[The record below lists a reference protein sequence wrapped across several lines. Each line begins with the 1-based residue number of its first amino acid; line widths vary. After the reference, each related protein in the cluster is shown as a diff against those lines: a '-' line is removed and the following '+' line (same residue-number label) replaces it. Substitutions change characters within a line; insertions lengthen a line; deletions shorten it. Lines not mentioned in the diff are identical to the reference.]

1 MAKLLIIYSSTDGQT
16 RRICERLREVIASA
30 DHDVELIAIDER
42 PDLPLADYDRIVI
55 GARIRYGKHAPE
67 VLRFI
72 RDNAKLLNAGAH
84 AFFSVNVVAR
94 KPEKNR
100 PETNPYVVKLLKQI
114 PWRPREV
121 EVFAGRI
128 EYARYGFF
136 DRQMIRFIMWITK
149 GPTALDTV
157 AEFTNW
163 GRVEAFG
170 RRLARF

>member
-1 MAKLLIIYSSTDGQT
+1 MADVLILYSSTDGQT
-16 RRICERLREVIASA
+16 LRICERLRDVIAQA
-30 DHDVELIAIDER
+30 DHDVEVVSIDDKPAR
-42 PDLPLADYDRIVI
+42 ALADYDRIIV
-55 GARIRYGKHAPE
+55 GARIRYGKHAPQ

-72 RDNAKLLNAGAH
+72 RDNAQLLNAGPH

-100 PETNPYVVKLLKQI
+100 PDTNPYVVKLLRQI
-114 PWRPREV
+114 PWRPRHV

-128 EYARYGFF
+128 EYARYGFV

-149 GPTALDTV
+149 GPTAPDTV

>member
-1 MAKLLIIYSSTDGQT
+1 MAKILIIYSTTDGQT
-16 RRICERLREVIASA
+16 RRICERLREVIAGA
-30 DHDVELIAIDER
+30 DHAVELVAIDER
-42 PDLPLADYDRIVI
+42 PEFDLAKYDRIVV

-67 VLRFI
+67 VVRFI
-72 RDNAKLLNAGAH
+72 SENAKVLNAGPH

-100 PETNPYVVKLLKQI
+100 PETNPYVIKFLKQI

-128 EYARYGFF
+128 DYSLYGFV

-170 RRLARF
+170 RRLARI